1 MPASWSRDLRSALP
15 PPVTGLLDRAKG
27 LSDRLLSSESFQ
39 ARAAAFPL
47 TRIIARRRARDLFDL
62 CAGFVYSQTLLA
74 CVELR
79 LFDVLLDRPL
89 SLHQLAARLQLNRE
103 ACTRLLSAAVALRL
117 VEMRGEDRYGL
128 GPLGASLARNP
139 SLTAMI
145 EHHRHLY
152 EDMRDPVAL
161 LRGDGGETQLS
172 RYWPYADAPEP
183 AALSSDQVSEY
194 SSLMALSQPLVAEE
208 VLDAYAVGQHRC
220 ILDVGGGEGA
230 FLQKAAERAPK
241 LQLMLFDLPAVSER
255 ATATFARLGLQ
266 GRAAAFGG
274 NFLSQ
279 PLPKGAD
286 LISLVRIL
294 LDHDDSSV
302 LRLLKACRE
311 ALCQDGTL
319 LIAEPMVEPGDRIAS
334 AYFNMYLLAM
344 GRGRPRTTTHLS
356 KLLNAAGFEDIT
368 FSKGRRVL
376 RTGIAVAR
384 MRSA

>member
-1 MPASWSRDLRSALP
+1 M
-15 PPVTGLLDRAKG
+15 
-27 LSDRLLSSESFQ
+27 LSSESFQ

-47 TRIIARRRARDLFDL
+47 TRFIARRRARDLFDL

-79 LFDVLLDRPL
+79 LFDVLLDGPL
-89 SLHQLAARLQLNRE
+89 SLNQLAARLQLNRD
-103 ACTRLLSAAVALRL
+103 ACLRLLSAAVALRL
-117 VEMRGEDRYGL
+117 VEMRGEDRYAL

-152 EDMRDPVAL
+152 EDLRNPIAL
-161 LRGDGGETQLS
+161 LRGDAGETRLAQ
-172 RYWPYADAPEP
+172 YWPYAGAPEP
-183 AALSSDQVSEY
+183 AALSPEQVSEY
-194 SSLMALSQPLVAEE
+194 SGLMALSQPLVAEE

-230 FLQKAAERAPK
+230 FLRKAAECAPK
-241 LQLMLFDLPAVSER
+241 LQLMLFDLPAVAER
-255 ATATFARLGLQ
+255 ATAAFARSGLQ

-274 NFLSQ
+274 DFLSQ

-294 LDHDDSSV
+294 LDHDDTRV
-302 LRLLKACRE
+302 LRLLKTCRD
-311 ALCQDGTL
+311 ALCQGGTL
-319 LIAEPMVEPGDRIAS
+319 LIAEPMVEPADRIAS

-344 GRGRPRTTTHLS
+344 GRGRPRTAAHLMR
-356 KLLNAAGFEDIT
+356 LLNAAGFDDVT

-376 RTGIAVAR
+376 RTGIAAAKASSR
-384 MRSA
+384 

>member
-1 MPASWSRDLRSALP
+1 MGLR
-15 PPVTGLLDRAKG
+15 
-27 LSDRLLSSESFQ
+27 DRLLSSESFQ

-47 TRIIARRRARDLFDL
+47 TRFIARRRARDLFDL

-79 LFDVLLDRPL
+79 LFDVLLDQPL
-89 SLHQLAARLQLNRE
+89 SLNQLAARLQLNRD
-103 ACTRLLSAAVALRL
+103 ACSRLLSAAVALRL

-152 EDMRDPVAL
+152 EDLRDPTAL
-161 LRGDGGETQLS
+161 LRGDTGETRLAK
-172 RYWPYADAPEP
+172 YWPYADAPDP

-194 SSLMALSQPLVAEE
+194 SGLMALSQPLVAEE
-208 VLDAYAVGQHRC
+208 VLDAYAVAQHRC

-230 FLQKAAERAPK
+230 FLQKAAECAPK
-241 LQLMLFDLPAVSER
+241 LQLMLFDLPAVAER
-255 ATATFARLGLQ
+255 ATASFARSGLQ

-274 NFLSQ
+274 DFLSQ

-294 LDHDDSSV
+294 LDHDDARV
-302 LRLLKACRE
+302 LRLLKACRD
-311 ALCQDGTL
+311 ALCQGGTL
-319 LIAEPMVEPGDRIAS
+319 LIAEPMVEPADRIAS

-344 GRGRPRTTTHLS
+344 GRGRPRTTAHLTR
-356 KLLNAAGFEDIT
+356 LLNAAGFDDVT
-368 FSKGRRVL
+368 FSRGRRVL

-384 MRSA
+384 ASSS